1 MPVKKSRIVKYN
13 PRRHRD
19 RTDLERLKNLTDED
33 IAAAVASD
41 PDAPPL
47 LDAEWFKN
55 ARLVRYVTKVPV
67 SIRLDQDVLRWFK
80 RQGPRYQSRMNA
92 VLRAFV
98 EAHRKTPLR

>member
-1 MPVKKSRIVKYN
+1 MKKQRIVRYDPKK
-13 PRRHRD
+13 HRG
-19 RTDLERLKNLTDED
+19 RTDWDRVRKLTDEE
-33 IAAAVASD
+33 IAAAVAND

-55 ARLVRYVTKVPV
+55 ARLVQYVAKVPV
-67 SIRLDQDVLRWFK
+67 SIRLDEDVLRWFK

-98 EAHRKTPLR
+98 EAHRKSRRP

>member
-1 MPVKKSRIVKYN
+1 MKKRRIVKYD
-13 PRRHRD
+13 PKKHRD
-19 RTDLERLKNLTDED
+19 RTDWDRVRKLTDEE

-47 LDAEWFKN
+47 LDAEWFRN
-55 ARLVRYVTKVPV
+55 ARLVQYVVKVPV
-67 SIRLDQDVLRWFK
+67 SIRLDEDVVRWFK

-98 EAHRKTPLR
+98 EAHRKSPRR